1 MSQQIADLKTI
12 AQLMHALSSA
22 KERDF
27 EKMALITSSQHQAV
41 MKLTKIPESSLPEQ
55 ELYQV

>member
-1 MSQQIADLKTI
+1 MSQQIADLKTTVK
-12 AQLMHALSSA
+12 LMNELSSA

-55 ELYQV
+55 ELHRL